1 MAQTG
6 GLLGDGPLDRVW
18 TRRWFIKAGGLS
30 VLSGVMAPHAG
41 AAAAQADT
49 GVSAITLALADYI
62 AATLDRPL
70 PAEVVQQG
78 KLHFLDTLA
87 AMVSGSRLKPGVL
100 AAGYVRSLG
109 GNAQASVVGTRF
121 KTSCVDAALANAMAA
136 QADETDDTDP
146 IGPIHLGA
154 VCLPAALAAG
164 EFAGRSGI
172 DVLRAVIMGYDVGAR
187 LVAAMGIS
195 EFSKRLSPA
204 CMHGSV
210 TAGAVAAALLRL
222 NPRQVRHTLSYAVQ
236 QSSGIGIWKRD
247 QAHIEKSFDFAGM
260 GARNG
265 VMAATMVAY
274 GFTAGEDPFSGD
286 PNAFTGL
293 AEKPSPEK
301 LVAGL
306 GREFAVMQTTIK
318 KWSVGA
324 PLQSVADAMAEL
336 LKDPAV
342 RADNIRRVIVEVP
355 AYSLAIID
363 NAPTPDLCVQHLVAL
378 MIIDRGAT
386 FASVHDGVR
395 MKDPKV
401 LAIRSLVTVKPSTE
415 LDAAKPPRQSIVSIE
430 TNDGRSL
437 TKRTVYVRGVKE
449 NPMTQAEVETKAL
462 DLMVPVL
469 GVARAK
475 ALIGS
480 VEHVEALGPISRLMP
495 LLQA

>member
-1 MAQTG
+1 
-6 GLLGDGPLDRVW
+6 
-18 TRRWFIKAGGLS
+18 
-30 VLSGVMAPHAG
+30 
-41 AAAAQADT
+41 
-49 GVSAITLALADYI
+49 
-62 AATLDRPL
+62 
-70 PAEVVQQG
+70 
-78 KLHFLDTLA
+78 
-87 AMVSGSRLKPGVL
+87 MVSGSRLKPGAL

-109 GNAQASVVGTRF
+109 GKADATVVGARF
-121 KTSCVDAALANAMAA
+121 RTSGVNAALANAMAA

-146 IGPIHLGA
+146 IGPVHLGA

-164 EFAGRSGI
+164 ELAGRSGA

-187 LVAAMGIS
+187 LVAAMGIN

-286 PNAFTGL
+286 PSAFSGL
-293 AEKPSPEK
+293 GETPSPEK

-306 GREFAVMQTTIK
+306 GREFAVTQTTIK

-324 PLQSVADAMAEL
+324 PLQSVADGMADL
-336 LKDPAV
+336 LKDRAV
-342 RADNIRRVIVEVP
+342 RPDNIRRVIVEAP
-355 AYSLAIID
+355 AYSLATID
-363 NAPTPDLCVQHLVAL
+363 NARTPDLCAQHLVAL
-378 MIIDRGAT
+378 MIVDEGAS
-386 FASVHDGVR
+386 FASLHDAAR
-395 MKDPKV
+395 MKDPKI
-401 LAIRSLVTVKPSTE
+401 LAVRSLVTLKASTE

-430 TNDGRSL
+430 TKDGRSL
-437 TKRTVYVRGVKE
+437 TKRTVYVRGVQQ
-449 NPMTQAEVETKAL
+449 NPMTKAEVETKAL
-462 DLMVPVL
+462 DLMAPVL
-469 GVARAK
+469 GAARTK
-475 ALIGS
+475 ALIKS
-480 VEHVEALGPISRLMP
+480 IDHIEALGPISRLRP